1 MQRLVSETGLH
12 QVHQDG
18 ATEVGRGGVLLS
30 KINRDLEL
38 AWFSRSAL
46 TLQVSSRTPRPLVLN
61 NKQNEEDSPAGALE
75 QTRLGLVTFCRGY
88 LWRQVITNPK
98 HIKE

>member
-1 MQRLVSETGLH
+1 M
-12 QVHQDG
+12 
-18 ATEVGRGGVLLS
+18 S

-46 TLQVSSRTPRPLVLN
+46 TLHVSSRTPRPLVLN

-75 QTRLGLVTFCRGY
+75 HTRLGLVTFDCRG
-88 LWRQVITNPK
+88 
-98 HIKE
+98 